1 MLHILLP
8 IFEQFSKKNI
18 SNIPL
23 SNIPSNFETK
33 KLCLLK
39 DIQFVY
45 LDKKIKYIPTN
56 QMNNTL

>member
-8 IFEQFSKKNI
+8 IFEQFSKEHI
-18 SNIPL
+18 SDIPL
-23 SNIPSNFETK
+23 SNISSNFETK
-33 KLCLLK
+33 TLCLLK

-56 QMNNTL
+56 

>member
-8 IFEQFSKKNI
+8 IFEQFSKKII

-23 SNIPSNFETK
+23 SNISSNFETK
-33 KLCLLK
+33 TLCLLK
-39 DIQFVY
+39 YIQFVY

-56 QMNNTL
+56 